1 MASLLF
7 ALLLLAMAGHSSAT
21 WCVCKEMGDSAL
33 QKTLDYACGAG
44 ADCNPI
50 KPNGQCY
57 NPNSVRAHC
66 NYAVNSYFQKR
77 GQAAGACDFA
87 STASVTT
94 SDPSVTGCVYPASAR
109 HSGGGGGSGS
119 TTTTSP
125 TTNTPSTGLPSTST
139 SSTGSPIVTTPTG
152 GSLGGGIN
160 NGLGPSGTGM
170 NTDVSHGGISQ
181 QGTITLPFITLIF
194 YAVASWW
201 LE

>member
-7 ALLLLAMAGHSSAT
+7 ALLLLAMAGGILAGAT

-109 HSGGGGGSGS
+109 YD
-119 TTTTSP
+119 TMT
-125 TTNTPSTGLPSTST
+125 
-139 SSTGSPIVTTPTG
+139 
-152 GSLGGGIN
+152 
-160 NGLGPSGTGM
+160 
-170 NTDVSHGGISQ
+170 
-181 QGTITLPFITLIF
+181 
-194 YAVASWW
+194 A
-201 LE
+201 

>member
-1 MASLLF
+1 MASLVF

-21 WCVCKEMGDSAL
+21 WCVCKEGMGDSAL

-57 NPNSVRAHC
+57 NPNTVRAHC

-87 STASVTT
+87 STATVAT
-94 SDPSVTGCVYPASAR
+94 SDPSVTGCVYPSSA
-109 HSGGGGGSGS
+109 SGGGGGGGGSS

-125 TTNTPSTGLPSTST
+125 TTNTGLP
-139 SSTGSPIVTTPTG
+139 STGSPIVTTPNG
-152 GSLGGGIN
+152 GSLGGSGVGIN
-160 NGLGPSGTGM
+160 NGLGPSGNGM
-170 NTDVSHGGISQ
+170 NDMSHGGISQ
-181 QGTITLPFITLIF
+181 QGTLPFITLIS
-194 YAVASWW
+194 YAVASCYWW
-201 LE
+201 LQ